1 MSAQLIDGK
10 SVAARVRQQV
20 ARQVQARRDAGA
32 RAPGLAVVLVGEDPA
47 SAVYVRNKHN
57 ACVEAGIESFRHQLP
72 AETSQ
77 EELEALVD
85 RLNADPAVDG
95 ILVQLPLP
103 PALDSRQLL
112 DAVDPAKDVDGLH
125 PYNVGLLWSGR
136 TGLVPATP
144 LGVVALLDR
153 YELPLAGREA
163 VVVGRSELV
172 GKPLAALLLR
182 RDATVTLA
190 HSRTRDLAAV
200 TRRADVLVVAAGSP
214 GLVKPTMVK
223 PGAAVL
229 DVGLSRVEGRIVGD
243 VDPDVGRVAG
253 WLTPMPGGTG
263 PMTVAMVIANTLEAA
278 RLRRAA

>member
-1 MSAQLIDGK
+1 MTAEAKAGRLDGK
-10 SVAARVRQQV
+10 QAAEELLARLKSEVAALPYVPKLTFVRVG
-20 ARQVQARRDAGA
+20 D
-32 RAPGLAVVLVGEDPA
+32 DPA
-47 SAVYVRNKHN
+47 SASYVRAKERL
-57 ACVEAGIESFRHQLP
+57 ARRAGVASETYALP
-72 AETSQ
+72 AATGQ
-77 EELEALVD
+77 GELLSLIG

-182 RDATVTLA
+182 RDATVTFA